1 MEISIYK
8 KVLFIQYSLKSRNYF
23 DIIELRGKNE
33 N

>member
-8 KVLFIQYSLKSRNYF
+8 KVLFIQYSLKSRKYF